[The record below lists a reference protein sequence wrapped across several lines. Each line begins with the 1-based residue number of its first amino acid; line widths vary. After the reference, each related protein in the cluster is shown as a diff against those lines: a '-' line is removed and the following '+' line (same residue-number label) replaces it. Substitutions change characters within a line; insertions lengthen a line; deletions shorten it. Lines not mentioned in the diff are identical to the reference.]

1 MKIIILIT
9 AVIAIVLIVMFLK
22 SSKQSSGTLLDY
34 ETFKQKIDDKPG
46 VVIDVRTKAEYDS
59 GHLKI
64 TKFNYDVMN
73 GQFQAKLDSLDKNDT
88 YYLYCRSGNRSGKAV
103 QMMKNNGFENAFNI
117 GSFNSLVNSGVEAEK
132 LRVT

>member
-1 MKIIILIT
+1 MKTIILII
-9 AVIAIVLIVMFLK
+9 AVIAIAVIIMFLN
-22 SSKQSSGTLLDY
+22 SSKKSAGTLLNPV
-34 ETFKQKIDDKPG
+34 TFKQKIDETPG

-73 GQFQAKLDSLDKNDT
+73 GQFQAKLDSLDKDDT

-103 QMMKNNGFENAFNI
+103 QRMKNNGFENVFNI
-117 GSFNSLVNSGVEAEK
+117 GGFSSLSNAGLDTE
-132 LRVT
+132 